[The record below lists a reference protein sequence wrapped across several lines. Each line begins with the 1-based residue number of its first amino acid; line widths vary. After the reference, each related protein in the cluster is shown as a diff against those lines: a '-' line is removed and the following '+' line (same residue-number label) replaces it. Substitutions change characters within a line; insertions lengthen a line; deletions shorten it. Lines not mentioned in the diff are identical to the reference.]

1 MTDEEALE
9 RTFDMV
15 REAIEVVQAEVT
27 DNLTLIGKTIE
38 TLERMH
44 ASNGLLEAR
53 VAMLESERSG

>member
-38 TLERMH
+38 TLERMD